1 MYISKL
7 ELFGFKSF
15 PQKTV
20 LHFDNGITSIVGPNG
35 CGKTNVVDAIRWVMG
50 EQRSTLLRSGKMTDV
65 IFSGSKA
72 RKQLNYA
79 EVALTIHNNEGIL
92 SVAYTDVVVC
102 RRLYRDGTSE
112 YLLNGVPVRLK
123 DINDLFIDTGMS
135 TNAYSIIEL
144 NMVEEILNVDKTHRK
159 LLFEEAAGIN
169 KYKSQRKSSF
179 RKLDSTREDL
189 ARLEDIIYEIEKNIR
204 SLKRQLKRYKKYEE
218 YSEKLKDIEIQYAQM
233 KHEKLEKLI
242 RPLEKQLSENQI
254 KREDTGKQLT
264 IEESMLERYR
274 KDMDKIETRSSKIAE
289 DINKLKDKIS
299 KNDSQYLV
307 WDEKLQ
313 NAKVNI
319 DRLDEEKANS
329 GSRIKSN
336 EKIRDELSNQL
347 NKNDPQI
354 KLLEKEYDDKKKKY
368 EEVEKD
374 YQKIND
380 HLTTIQNDKIE
391 KNRKAAE
398 LLQKKNRL
406 KDQKENFLQLSEEQ
420 NQQKNELEKQ
430 VSQNKKDKI
439 NYTEK
444 KLKVDKEIK
453 TNKKNLSS
461 AEKKQTSINKNID
474 LQKEKINKLNSQ
486 LDKNKNEKEFLNG
499 LIESYSGYSSG
510 VKYAIKKLKHPKIL
524 GTISDMIKVGK
535 KYSAA
540 VEVGMGDIAGYLVTE
555 TKKAALEII
564 EGINT
569 KKEGRITIVPIDT
582 VQKFITKPVKY
593 DSKDPNIIG
602 YAKDFIKFDK
612 KAKVLIDYFL
622 NDLLIVKS
630 LKKIPNKLLNEN
642 KFCFV
647 TLEGDYINKKGIIK
661 GGRGSKFQN
670 LVGRKERI
678 KSLEQSAAKIESKI
692 SSEDKNLKEDQQ
704 SLIATKEL
712 IEKKNAEIKKLN
724 DIQNEIEKKIDKA
737 EFSIEQYKKSFDKI
751 EQKISTYSYK
761 IQDIE
766 KSLKELVK
774 DNKKATSSI
783 SETETR
789 FNEAK
794 NKYDEISKIK
804 EKYFQETQETR
815 IKLITIEREKETTN
829 YRFQN
834 ALDTIKELSNR
845 IEIIDKELKS
855 FHDIIK
861 EGKSE
866 QKKLKIDL
874 ERLNDKL
881 NVVKNDEIKVNKEY
895 QKKKKQIYDVE
906 NSITKKHKNQENVFQ
921 SLKDIE
927 IKLNE
932 MKSEK
937 DQLIERIKDR
947 YKIDILQKE
956 YNISDLSEVEMQV
969 KIEKLRNQIELIG
982 PINMAIKTE
991 YEEESTRLNFIQE
1004 QKDDLVEAEE
1014 SILETID
1021 KLDKEARQKYI
1032 KTFGQIKQNFSK
1044 TFDMFFPDGN
1054 CDLKLVGDQDPLEA
1068 DIEIFS
1074 RPKGKELKS
1083 IRALSG
1089 GEKALTAISLLFAI
1103 YLVKPSPYC
1112 ILDEVDAPLDD
1123 MNVERFT
1130 KALSHFTDKTQFIIV
1145 THNKMTMKVA
1155 NYLYGVT
1162 MQEEGISKIVSVKFN
1177 KENEMSP
1184 PPVAKRKKAK
1194 K

>member
-7 ELFGFKSF
+7 EIFGFKSF
-15 PQKTV
+15 PQKTI
-20 LHFDNGITSIVGPNG
+20 LQFDRGITSIVGPNG
-35 CGKTNVVDAIRWVMG
+35 CGKTNIVDAIRWVMG
-50 EQRSTLLRSGKMTDV
+50 EQHTTLLRSTKMTDV
-65 IFSGSKA
+65 IFSGSKT

-112 YLLNGVPVRLK
+112 YLLNDVPVRLK

-135 TNAYSIIEL
+135 TNAYSVIEL
-144 NMVEEILNVDKTHRK
+144 KMVEEILNVDKTHRK

-189 ARLEDIIYEIEKNIR
+189 ERLEDIIYEIEKNIR
-204 SLKRQLKRYKKYEE
+204 SLKRQLKRYEKYEE

-242 RPLEKQLSENQI
+242 KPLEKQLSENQV
-254 KREDTGKQLT
+254 KRKDTGKQLT

-274 KDMDKIETRSSKIAE
+274 KDMDKIEVRSSNITE
-289 DINKLKDKIS
+289 NINELKDTIS

-313 NAKVNI
+313 NARVNI

-329 GSRIKSN
+329 ESRIKSN

-354 KLLEKEYDDKKKKY
+354 KLLEKEYDGKKKKD
-368 EEVEKD
+368 EEIEKE

-380 HLTTIQNDKIE
+380 RLTAIQNDKIE

-420 NQQKNELEKQ
+420 DQQKSELEKQ

-439 NYTEK
+439 IYTEQK
-444 KLKVDKEIK
+444 SKVDKEIK
-453 TNKKNLSS
+453 INQEKLSS
-461 AEKKQTSINKNID
+461 AEKERTSIDKNID
-474 LQKEKINKLNSQ
+474 LQKEEINKLNSQ
-486 LDKNKNEKEFLNG
+486 LDRNKNEKEFLSG
-499 LIESYSGYSSG
+499 LMESYSGYSSG
-510 VKYAIKKLKHPKIL
+510 VKYAIKTIKHPKVL
-524 GTISDMIKVGK
+524 GTISDLIKVDK

-555 TKKAALEII
+555 TKKAALEIV

-582 VQKFITKPVKY
+582 VQKFITKSIKY
-593 DSKDPNIIG
+593 DNKDSNIIG

-622 NDLLIVKS
+622 NDLIIVKS

-678 KSLEQSAAKIESKI
+678 KSLKRSAEKIESEI
-692 SSEDKNLKEDQQ
+692 LSANNNLKKDQQ
-704 SLIATKEL
+704 SLLTIKKT
-712 IEKKNAEIKKLN
+712 IEKIIAEIKKLK
-724 DIQNEIEKKIDKA
+724 DIQNETDKKIDKA
-737 EFSIEQYKKSFDKI
+737 EFSIEQYKKSFDNI
-751 EQKISTYSYK
+751 EQKTSTYSYK
-761 IQDIE
+761 LQDIE
-766 KSLKELVK
+766 KSLKELIK
-774 DNKKATSSI
+774 ENKNAELSI

-789 FNEAK
+789 FNVAK
-794 NKYDEISKIK
+794 NKYNEISEIK

-829 YRFQN
+829 FRFQN
-834 ALDTIKELSNR
+834 AIDTIKELSNR
-845 IEIIDKELKS
+845 MKIIEKELKS
-855 FHDIIK
+855 FQDII
-861 EGKSE
+861 EQGKLE

-874 ERLNDKL
+874 EKLNDKL
-881 NVVKNDEIKVNKEY
+881 NVVKNDEIKVNSEY
-895 QKKKKQIYDVE
+895 QKKKKQIYEVE
-906 NSITKKHKNQENVFQ
+906 HSITEKHKNQENVFQ
-921 SLKDIE
+921 SLRDIE

-932 MKSEK
+932 MKTEK

-947 YKIDILQKE
+947 YRIDILKKE
-956 YNISDLSEVEMQV
+956 YIISDLSEVEMQV
-969 KIEKLRNQIELIG
+969 KIEKLKNQIELIG

-991 YEEESTRLNFIQE
+991 YEEESTRLKFIKE
-1004 QKDDLVEAEE
+1004 QKEDLVEAEE

-1032 KTFGQIKQNFSK
+1032 KTFGQIKQNFVK
-1044 TFDMFFPDGN
+1044 TYDMFFPDGN
-1054 CDLKLVGDQDPLEA
+1054 CDLKLVGDPDPLEA
-1068 DIEIFS
+1068 DIEILS
-1074 RPKGKELKS
+1074 RPKGKEMKS

-1112 ILDEVDAPLDD
+1112 ILDEIDAPLDD
-1123 MNVERFT
+1123 MNVERFN
-1130 KALSHFTDKTQFIIV
+1130 KALLHFTDRTQFVIV
-1145 THNKMTMKVA
+1145 THNKMTMKAA

-1162 MQEEGISKIVSVKFN
+1162 MQEEGVSKIVSVRFDN
-1177 KENEMSP
+1177 EKEVSQ
-1184 PPVAKRKKAK
+1184 KDTSTSST
-1194 K
+1194 